1 MSKKVQNQPSQTEDL
16 YKKYEAMG
24 FTGEDLELMVRTA
37 STVETLD
44 MIPDDV
50 EGFVKKLDQDLPD
63 DVLGSAKYVLEMT
76 EKDPEYAKQILA
88 FASLIDNNM
97 NKMPPS
103 GIGKVSLEDI
113 KKEQAAAAADEIIKK
128 SK

>member
-1 MSKKVQNQPSQTEDL
+1 MSKKVQNQPSQEEDL

-24 FTGEDLELMVRTA
+24 FTGEDIELMVRTSA
-37 STVETLD
+37 TCETLD
-44 MIPDDV
+44 MIPDDID
-50 EGFVKKLDQDLPD
+50 GFIKKLDKDLPD
-63 DVLGSAKYVLEMT
+63 DVLGSAKAVLELT

-103 GIGKVSLEDI
+103 GVGKVSLDDI
-113 KKEQAAAAADEIIKK
+113 KKEQAAAAADEIINKK
-128 SK
+128 

>member
-1 MSKKVQNQPSQTEDL
+1 MSKKVQNQPSQEEDL

-24 FTGEDLELMVRTA
+24 FTGEDLELMVNTSA
-37 STVETLD
+37 TCETID
-44 MIPDDV
+44 MVPDDV
-50 EGFVKKLDQDLPD
+50 DGFIKKLDSDLPD
-63 DVLGSAKYVLEMT
+63 DVFGAAKTVIEMT

-103 GIGKVSLEDI
+103 GVGKVSLDDI
-113 KKEQAAAAADEIIKK
+113 KKEQAAAAADEIINKK
-128 SK
+128 

>member
-1 MSKKVQNQPSQTEDL
+1 MSEKVQNQPSQEEDL

-37 STVETLD
+37 STCETLD
-44 MIPDDV
+44 MIPDDID
-50 EGFVKKLDQDLPD
+50 GFIKKLDKELPD
-63 DVLGSAKYVLEMT
+63 DVIGSAKYVLEMT

-97 NKMPPS
+97 NKMPPTS
-103 GIGKVSLEDI
+103 VGKVSLDDI
-113 KKEQAAAAADEIIKK
+113 KKEQAAAIADEIINNKK
-128 SK
+128 

>member
-1 MSKKVQNQPSQTEDL
+1 MSKKVQNQPSQEEDL

-24 FTGEDLELMVRTA
+24 FTGEDLELMVRTSA
-37 STVETLD
+37 TCETLD
-44 MIPDDV
+44 MIPDDID
-50 EGFVKKLDQDLPD
+50 GFIKKLDKDLPD
-63 DVLGSAKYVLEMT
+63 DVLGSAKAVIELT

-103 GIGKVSLEDI
+103 GVGKVSLDDI
-113 KKEQAAAAADEIIKK
+113 KKEQAAAAADEIINKK
-128 SK
+128 

>member
-1 MSKKVQNQPSQTEDL
+1 MSKKVQNQPSQEEDL

-24 FTGEDLELMVRTA
+24 FTGEDLELMVRTSA
-37 STVETLD
+37 TCETLD
-44 MIPDDV
+44 MIPDDID
-50 EGFVKKLDQDLPD
+50 GFIKKLDKDLPD
-63 DVLGSAKYVLEMT
+63 DVLGSAKAVLELT

-103 GIGKVSLEDI
+103 GVGKVSLDDI
-113 KKEQAAAAADEIIKK
+113 KKEQAAAAADEIINKK
-128 SK
+128 

>member
-1 MSKKVQNQPSQTEDL
+1 MSKKVQNQPSQEEDL

-24 FTGEDLELMVRTA
+24 FTGEDLELMVRTSA
-37 STVETLD
+37 TCETLD
-44 MIPDDV
+44 MIPDDID
-50 EGFVKKLDQDLPD
+50 GFIKKLDKDLPD
-63 DVLGSAKYVLEMT
+63 DVLGSAKAVLELT

-103 GIGKVSLEDI
+103 GVGKVSLDDI
-113 KKEQAAAAADEIIKK
+113 RKEQAAAAADEIINKK
-128 SK
+128 